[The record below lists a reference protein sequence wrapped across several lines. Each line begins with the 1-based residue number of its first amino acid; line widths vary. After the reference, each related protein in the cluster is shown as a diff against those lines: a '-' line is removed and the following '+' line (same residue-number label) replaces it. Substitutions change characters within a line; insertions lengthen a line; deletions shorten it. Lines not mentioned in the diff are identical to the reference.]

1 MRQSTQWAS
10 ESLLDSWFTSSQL
23 RVFWQIT
30 PFPDGFC
37 ILKTL
42 DTGVPKMLKTVTL
55 SGIILLSLCSTAMAE
70 VVPRC
75 RFNPGVEDP
84 IIDSKCSVKVEGSL
98 DSKYKGNRTFVP
110 EKATI
115 RWSDGVTTQIEFKS
129 IFDVK
134 GGVAEGAASVD
145 GHLYR
150 FTRSGDGRG
159 LLFRTL
165 DPNLNAKE
173 ISIYFDYKK

>member
-1 MRQSTQWAS
+1 MNGKGWLNHIAS
-10 ESLLDSWFTSSQL
+10 HLYVNTVSLYHLTDYEKL
-23 RVFWQIT
+23 EHRV
-30 PFPDGFC
+30 
-37 ILKTL
+37 
-42 DTGVPKMLKTVTL
+42 